1 MHIGINEFKNVYNRF
16 LKRFLDIIISFTALV
31 ILSPLYLIV
40 AILVRNKLG
49 KPAIFKQ
56 ERPGLH
62 GEIFTMYK
70 FRSMTNETDENGE
83 LLPDDVRLT
92 DFGKMLRATSLDEL
106 PELWNILKG
115 EMSLVGPRPLL
126 VQYLP
131 LYNEHQ
137 RRRHDVR
144 PGLTG
149 LAQVNGRA
157 DLSWQDKFNYDVQYV
172 DNISFIQD
180 VKILLKTIAVVFKAE
195 DIENAEASTWYPFMG
210 NDDEE
215 K

>member
-1 MHIGINEFKNVYNRF
+1 MYNKF
-16 LKRFLDIIISFTALV
+16 IKRILDIIISFTALM
-31 ILSPLYLIV
+31 ILSPLFLIV
-40 AILVRNKLG
+40 AILVRMKLG
-49 KPAIFKQ
+49 KPAIFRQ

-62 GEIFTMYK
+62 GKIFTMHK
-70 FRSMTNETDENGE
+70 FRSMTNETNEKGE
-83 LLPDDVRLT
+83 LLPDEVRLT
-92 DFGKMLRATSLDEL
+92 KFGKMLRATSLDEL

-115 EMSLVGPRPLL
+115 DMSLVGPRPLL

-137 RRRHDVR
+137 ARRHDVR

-149 LAQVNGRA
+149 LAQINGRA

-172 DNISFIQD
+172 DSLSFIVD
-180 VKILLKTIAVVFKAE
+180 LKIFLKTIAVVFKAE
-195 DIENAEASTWYPFMG
+195 DVENAESSTWYPFMG
-210 NDDEE
+210 NDEEE

>member
-1 MHIGINEFKNVYNRF
+1 MYSKYI
-16 LKRFLDIIISFTALV
+16 KRFLDIIVSFTALV
-31 ILSPLYLIV
+31 ILSPLYLVV

-62 GEIFTMYK
+62 GKIFTMYK

-83 LLPDDVRLT
+83 LYPDEVRLT
-92 DFGKMLRATSLDEL
+92 NFGKMLRATSLDEL

-157 DLSWQDKFNYDVQYV
+157 DLSWRDKFNYDVEYV
-172 DNISFIQD
+172 DNISFFQD
-180 VKILLKTIAVVFKAE
+180 VKIILKTIDVVFKAD

>member
-1 MHIGINEFKNVYNRF
+1 MYNKYI
-16 LKRFLDIIISFTALV
+16 KRILDVIISSTALV
-31 ILSPLYLIV
+31 ILSPLFLIV
-40 AILVRNKLG
+40 AILVRTKLG

-56 ERPGLH
+56 ERPGRH
-62 GEIFTMYK
+62 GEIFTMFK

-83 LLPDDVRLT
+83 LLPDNIRLT
-92 DFGKMLRATSLDEL
+92 AFGKMLRATSLDEL
-106 PELWNILKG
+106 PELCNILKG
-115 EMSLVGPRPLL
+115 QMSFVGPRPLL

-137 RRRHDVR
+137 SRRHDVR

-157 DLSWQDKFNYDVQYV
+157 YLSWQEKFDYDVEYV
-172 DNISFIQD
+172 DSISFVQD
-180 VKILLKTIAVVFKAE
+180 VKILAKTMAVVFKAE
-195 DIENAEASTWYPFMG
+195 DVENAESSTWYPFMG
-210 NDDEE
+210 NDEDE